1 MKYFIQLFLLSAA
14 SVLGS
19 FCLSAQSSDYF
30 QQHVRYSIDVK
41 LDDQR
46 HMLLAS
52 ETIEYT
58 NNSPQTLIEIW
69 FHLWPNAYKNN
80 ETEFARQELASGK
93 TGFYFA
99 KDEDRGFID
108 SLDFKVDGQSVKL
121 EYDAKHI
128 DIAKIILNAPL
139 KPGAKINISTP
150 FRVKMPSS
158 DFSRLGHTGQ
168 QYQLCQWYPKPA
180 VYDRK
185 GWHPMPYVNQGEF
198 FSEYGSFEVRIT
210 VPQNYVV
217 AASGVMDSNTEEEQ
231 QIAENISSTDAWYAA
246 GMPQNKDSLVSSQ
259 RTKTLTYRL
268 DNVHDFAWF
277 TDKAYKIRK
286 SSVQLERSGRTIETW
301 VYFTP
306 QNGKEWKNAVQ
317 YVNDAV
323 KYYSRWAGDYP
334 YPVCKALDGAL
345 SAGGGMEYPTIT
357 IISPTR
363 DTMLLDE
370 VIAHEVG
377 HNWFYGILG
386 SNERDHAWMDEGTNS
401 YYEKRYMRTKYPNN
415 TPLDAMITPN
425 LTEKLGIKNFNPYY
439 LQTVTYMLS
448 ARNAID
454 QPLCLHAS
462 DYIGL
467 NYGAMVYE
475 KSAVIYNYL
484 AAYLGQETFDAMMLA
499 YFEKWKFK
507 HPYPE
512 DLKLHAESF
521 TGKNLSWFFDELINT
536 RKRIDYSIGKIKR
549 EEKGYTV
556 TVRNRGEMASPIGIT
571 LKPAGSSAMQTYW
584 FEGSLNKQKLS
595 VPNANPQKGDWL
607 SVNGTGEIP
616 DLNPK
621 NDQKSTSGLFRRNKL
636 GIGVLTGLERAGKRS
651 IYVIPALGYNVYN
664 GFMTGLMFSNV
675 GIFRKRLEY
684 IAVPMY
690 ATGNGELTGSSNVDY
705 QMRPINSIFRTITL
719 GVSGERYSS
728 SEITNFNRFVGKIA
742 FRFDN
747 QKQPS
752 SKINQELTYRYIH
765 RELQVEG
772 EGNTIRNFHVLNY
785 EYSDSKALKP
795 WSFNAE
801 VQHYATFVRSSITYL
816 RRFNYGTRKKGLD
829 MRFFAGGFLWKR
841 SDFGSNAVDGRFRL
855 SGQSGYQDYLY
866 DHIYFGRNE
875 ISGVAAQQMSKTD
888 GFFALPTFFGQSDRF
903 LTALNLQ
910 STLPGKI
917 PFQLYSN
924 IALVSFDEFPVG
936 VESST
941 QKISRTEFAAE
952 AGVCIPIVRNIFE
965 FYIPLIY
972 TQNLKDAFGDQSF
985 EKRIRFVLNVKLV
998 NPVRAIRRL
1007 GI

>member
-1 MKYFIQLFLLSAA
+1 MKHIKQGVLVAILIAFQIQS
-14 SVLGS
+14 SK
-19 FCLSAQSSDYF
+19 AQSSDYF
-30 QQHVRYSIDVK
+30 QQQVRYNIDVK
-41 LDDQR
+41 LDDKR

-58 NNSPQTLIEIW
+58 NHSPQILNEIW

-93 TGFYFA
+93 TRFHFA
-99 KDEDRGFID
+99 KDEERGFID
-108 SLDFKVDGQSVKL
+108 SLDFKVNGIAVKF
-121 EYDAKHI
+121 EYDVKHI
-128 DIAKIILNAPL
+128 DIARIILNEPL
-139 KPGAKINISTP
+139 IPGATISISTP
-150 FRVKMPSS
+150 FRVKLPSS

-210 VPQNYVV
+210 VPKNYVI
-217 AASGVMDSNTEEEQ
+217 AASGVMDANTEEER
-231 QIAENISSTDAWYAA
+231 QIEENIAKTNAWFAE
-246 GMPQNKDSLVSSQ
+246 GMPLSKDSLKSDAS
-259 RTKTLTYRL
+259 TKTVTYRL

-277 TDKAYKIRK
+277 TDKASKIRK
-286 SSVQLERSGRTIETW
+286 SSVQLERSGRTVETW

-334 YPVCKALDGAL
+334 YSVCKALDGAL

-357 IISPTR
+357 IISPMR
-363 DTMLLDE
+363 DTVMLDE

-401 YYEKRYMRTKYPNN
+401 YYEKRYMRTKYPNH
-415 TPLDAMITPN
+415 TPLDAMISSN
-425 LTEKLGIKNFNPYY
+425 LTDKLGVDKFNPYY
-439 LQTVTYMLS
+439 LQTITYMLS

-475 KSAVIYNYL
+475 KTSVLYNYL
-484 AAYLGQETFDAMMLA
+484 AAYLGQETFDAMMVA

-512 DLKLHAESF
+512 DLRQHAESF
-521 TGKNLSWFFDELINT
+521 TGKNLNWFFDELINT
-536 RKRIDYSIGKIKR
+536 RKRIDYSIGKIKHS
-549 EEKGYTV
+549 ENGYTV
-556 TVRNRGEMASPIGIT
+556 TVRNKGETTSPIGIT
-571 LKPAGSSAMQTYW
+571 LKPAGSNQMQTFW

-595 VPNANPQKGDWL
+595 IPNTNPQKGDWF

-621 NDQKSTSGLFRRNKL
+621 NDQKSTSGLFRRNKPGL
-636 GIGVLTGLERAGKRS
+636 GILTSLERAGKRS
-651 IYVIPALGYNVYN
+651 LYVFPALGYNVYN
-664 GFMTGLMFSNV
+664 GFMTGAILSNL
-675 GIFRKRLEY
+675 GIFRKRFEY
-684 IAVPMY
+684 VAVPMY
-690 ATGNGELTGSSNVDY
+690 ATGNGQLTGSANADY
-705 QMRPINSIFRTITL
+705 QFRPISGIFRTITL
-719 GVSGERYSS
+719 GATGARYSFG
-728 SEITNFNRFVGKIA
+728 ENDHFNRIVGSIA

-747 QKQPS
+747 LKKPA

-765 RELQVEG
+765 RELQREG
-772 EGNTIRNFHVLNY
+772 QGNDLRNFHVLNY
-785 EYSDSKALKP
+785 EYSDSKVLKP

-801 VQHYATFVRSSITYL
+801 LQHYATFVKSSITYT
-816 RRFNYGTRKKGLD
+816 RRFPYLAKKKGLD
-829 MRFFAGGFLWKR
+829 MRLFAGGFLWKR
-841 SDFGSNAVDGRFRL
+841 NDFSSGAVDGRFRL
-855 SGQSGYQDYLY
+855 SGQSGYQDYLF
-866 DHIYFGRNE
+866 DDVFFGRNE
-875 ISGVAAQQMSKTD
+875 ISGIAAQQMSMTD
-888 GFFALPTFFGQSDRF
+888 GFFALPTIFGQSDRF
-903 LTALNLQ
+903 LTSMNLM

-917 PFQLYSN
+917 PLRLFANAAATSYN
-924 IALVSFDEFPVG
+924 IYPSGL
-936 VESST
+936 EST
-941 QKISRTEFAAE
+941 IEPTIKTEFAAE
-952 AGVCIPIVRNIFE
+952 AGICWPLVRNVFE
-965 FYIPLIY
+965 VYLPLVY

-998 NPVRAIRRL
+998 NPARAIRRL
-1007 GI
+1007 GT

>member
-1 MKYFIQLFLLSAA
+1 MKNLSHHFLLFSFY
-14 SVLGS
+14 LFYS
-19 FCLSAQSSDYF
+19 FCLTAQSSDYF

-58 NNSPQTLIEIW
+58 NHSPQTLNEIW

-93 TGFYFA
+93 TRFHFA

-108 SLDFKVDGQSVKL
+108 SLDFKVDGKPVKL

-128 DIAKIILNAPL
+128 DIAKIILNEPL
-139 KPGAKINISTP
+139 KPGDKINISTP
-150 FRVKMPSS
+150 FRVKLPSS

-180 VYDRK
+180 VYDKK

-217 AASGVMDSNTEEEQ
+217 AASGVMDPNELEEQ
-231 QIAENISSTDAWYAA
+231 QIAENIRKTDAWFAA
-246 GMPQNKDSLVSSQ
+246 GMPKASDSLASSKN
-259 RTKTLTYRL
+259 TKTLTYRL
-268 DNVHDFAWF
+268 DKVHDFAWF

-286 SSVQLERSGRTIETW
+286 SSVLLERTGRTVETW

-334 YPVCKALDGAL
+334 YSVCKALDGAL

-363 DTMLLDE
+363 DTMMLDE

-415 TPLDAMITPN
+415 TPLDAMIAPN

-462 DYIGL
+462 DFSVL
-467 NYGAMVYE
+467 NYAAMVYE
-475 KSAVIYNYL
+475 KTAVFYNYL

-512 DLKLHAESF
+512 DFKLHAESF

-536 RKRIDYSIGKIKR
+536 RKRTDYSIGKIKR

-571 LKPAGSSAMQTYW
+571 LKQAGSMQMQTYW

-621 NDQKSTSGLFRRNKL
+621 NDQKSTRGFFRRNKP
-636 GIGVLTGLERAGKRS
+636 GIGILTGLERAGKRS
-651 IYVIPALGYNVYN
+651 LYVFPALGYNVYN
-664 GFMTGLMFSNV
+664 GFMTGAMLSNI
-675 GIFRKRLEY
+675 GIFRKRFEY

-690 ATGNGELTGSSNVDY
+690 ATGNGELTGSANVDY
-705 QMRPINSIFRTITL
+705 QMRPINSVFRTIT
-719 GVSGERYSS
+719 
-728 SEITNFNRFVGKIA
+728 
-742 FRFDN
+742 
-747 QKQPS
+747 
-752 SKINQELTYRYIH
+752 
-765 RELQVEG
+765 
-772 EGNTIRNFHVLNY
+772 
-785 EYSDSKALKP
+785 
-795 WSFNAE
+795 
-801 VQHYATFVRSSITYL
+801 
-816 RRFNYGTRKKGLD
+816 
-829 MRFFAGGFLWKR
+829 
-841 SDFGSNAVDGRFRL
+841 
-855 SGQSGYQDYLY
+855 
-866 DHIYFGRNE
+866 
-875 ISGVAAQQMSKTD
+875 
-888 GFFALPTFFGQSDRF
+888 
-903 LTALNLQ
+903 
-910 STLPGKI
+910 
-917 PFQLYSN
+917 
-924 IALVSFDEFPVG
+924 
-936 VESST
+936 
-941 QKISRTEFAAE
+941 
-952 AGVCIPIVRNIFE
+952 
-965 FYIPLIY
+965 
-972 TQNLKDAFGDQSF
+972 
-985 EKRIRFVLNVKLV
+985 
-998 NPVRAIRRL
+998 
-1007 GI
+1007 